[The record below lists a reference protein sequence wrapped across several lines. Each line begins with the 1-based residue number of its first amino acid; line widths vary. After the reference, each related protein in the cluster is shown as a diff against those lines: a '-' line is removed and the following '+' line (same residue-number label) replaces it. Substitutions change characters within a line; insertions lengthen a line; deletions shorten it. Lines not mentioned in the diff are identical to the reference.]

1 MELAALVVAMTRTR
15 GFTLV
20 ELLVVVSII
29 GIIAAIA
36 IPNLINALNKAKQ
49 RRTMAD
55 MRTVALAIYDYST
68 DWVMAPAISNGS
80 VEDLLPYLTPTYLKT
95 LPQRDGWQNPIR
107 YDASGLDYTLFS
119 YGGDRQPDGSWSSG
133 PTTDFAADIVIVN
146 GVFVQWPEGAQV
158 K

>member
-1 MELAALVVAMTRTR
+1 MSRNR

-36 IPNLINALNKAKQ
+36 IPNLLNALNKAKQ

-55 MRTVALAIYDYST
+55 MRTIALAVYDYST
-68 DWVMAPAISNGS
+68 DWVMAPAVASGT
-80 VEDLLPYLTPTYLKT
+80 VDDLVPYLTPTYLKT
-95 LPQRDGWQNPIR
+95 LPRLDGWQNMLQ
-107 YDASGLDYTLFS
+107 YQASGLDYTIQS
-119 YGGDRQPDGSWSSG
+119 YGGDGTAQGTLTPG
-133 PTTDFAADIVIVN
+133 PTTDFAADIVVAN
-146 GVFVQWPEGAQV
+146 GIFVQWPEGPQV

>member
-1 MELAALVVAMTRTR
+1 MRSTR

-29 GIIAAIA
+29 GIIAAVA
-36 IPNLINALNKAKQ
+36 IPNLVNALSKAKQ

-55 MRTVALAIYDYST
+55 MRTIALAVYDYST
-68 DWVMAPAISNGS
+68 DWVAAPAVADGT

-95 LPQRDGWQNPIR
+95 LPRFDGWHNPLH
-107 YDASGLDYTLFS
+107 YTASGLDYTLYS
-119 YGGDRQPDGSWSSG
+119 YGGDSQPQGEWTYG
-133 PTTDFAADIVIVN
+133 PTTDFSADIVIVN

>member
-1 MELAALVVAMTRTR
+1 MRRDR

-36 IPNLINALNKAKQ
+36 IPNLLNALNKAKQ

-55 MRTVALAIYDYST
+55 MRTISLAVYDYST
-68 DWVMAPAISNGS
+68 DWVGAPAVADGT
-80 VEDLLPYLTPTYLKT
+80 VDDLVPYLTPTYLKT
-95 LPQRDGWQNPIR
+95 LPRMDGWQNILLYR
-107 YDASGLDYTLFS
+107 ASGLDYTIQS
-119 YGGDRQPDGSWSSG
+119 YGSDNQSQGALTPG
-133 PTTDFAADIVIVN
+133 PTTDFAADIVIAN
-146 GVFVQWPEGAQV
+146 GVFVQWPEGMQV

>member
-1 MELAALVVAMTRTR
+1 MTRPR

-55 MRTVALAIYDYST
+55 MRTVALAVYDYST
-68 DWVMAPAISNGS
+68 DWVMVPAVSSGT
-80 VEDLLPYLTPTYLKT
+80 VKDLIPYLTPTYLKT
-95 LPQRDGWQNPIR
+95 LPELDGWQNPIR
-107 YDASGLDYTLFS
+107 YDGSGLDYTLLS
-119 YGGDRQPDGSWSSG
+119 YGGDRVEDPSWTSG
-133 PTTDFAADIVIVN
+133 PTTDFAADIVIFD

>member
-1 MELAALVVAMTRTR
+1 MKPAR

-36 IPNLINALNKAKQ
+36 IPNLLNALNKAKQ

-55 MRTVALAIYDYST
+55 MRTIALAVYDYST
-68 DWVMAPAISNGS
+68 DWVAAPAISNGT
-80 VEDLLPYLTPTYLKT
+80 VDDLIPYLTPTYLKK
-95 LPQRDGWQNPIR
+95 LPRLDGWQNPFY
-107 YDASGLDYTLFS
+107 YDASGIDYTLIS
-119 YGGDRQPDGSWSSG
+119 YGGDQQPQGALTPG
-133 PTTDFAADIVIVN
+133 PTTDFAADIVIIN